1 MPSSIPGYEYDIF
14 ISYRQKDNSYDG
26 WVTGFIQNLRKE
38 LEATFKEEIYIYT
51 DENEYDGIREIHHVK
66 DSLAS
71 KLKSVI
77 FMPIVSQT
85 YCDPDCYAW
94 KNEFLEFKRI
104 ASVDPLGLK
113 IKLPNGNV
121 ISRVVP
127 IRIHELDQL
136 DQALLENELGAPV
149 RTIDFIFKG
158 QGVNRPLRENED
170 HPADNQYKLYYRD
183 QINKVA
189 NVIKEVV
196 LSLKSKD
203 SVDIIQEEP
212 KESLPDQKKPVIAKR
227 TSVIAALLV
236 IFAVAYYFI
245 YSNFSSHPSDK
256 KVALAVLPFTSI
268 GPEEESQ
275 YFADGI
281 MEVLLSNLTL
291 FPELSVK
298 SKASVE
304 KYRGVT
310 SSTAD
315 IANDIG
321 VDYILYGSAQ
331 KYGED
336 IRVVVQLVDT
346 KTDANIWSQNFVK
359 KLSNLFEI
367 QNQISEV
374 VASYLKAK
382 LTTDIA
388 QQINRTPTNNFEA
401 YDLYLQARQLV
412 RKYEKSL
419 NPKDIN
425 TAVQLLERSIEM
437 DKKFA
442 LGYAWLSGLKAIQA
456 ADRIDNQV
464 VRDSIIALANTA
476 LKIDSTIVEASLVLS
491 QFYNVELDNVNTLR
505 YSYKALGASTIDSLT
520 AIQLVKR
527 LAAVYS
533 RIGDI
538 DKAIYLYDLLYSL
551 DVNNSDA
558 LHLKFIPLAAGHYV
572 DQLESMAK
580 QIKKMDPNDIFAEV
594 IRAHILTEKK
604 DYEGLEKLYKDLQHA
619 GRSVTFEVFDQYAI
633 IFDQVLRENGNEQEA
648 LNWLDTLELQIGVD
662 DLFSTAQLQLL
673 RGNQQKALSL
683 LESVSIG
690 WYNVNLCLINPV
702 FDTVNDDLRFINF
715 MKRNTDRITNQRAR
729 INDLERNG
737 YLPTPKEFFERKKSA
752 NENWL

>member
-1 MPSSIPGYEYDIF
+1 MPSTIPGYEYDIF

-38 LEATFKEEIYIYT
+38 LEATFKEEIFIYT
-51 DENEYDGIREIHHVK
+51 DENDYDGIREIHHVK

-104 ASVDPLGLK
+104 ASADPLGLK

-149 RTIDFIFKG
+149 RSIDFIIKE

-212 KESLPDQKKPVIAKR
+212 KKLLPDQKKPVITKK
-227 TSVIAALLV
+227 TGVIAALLV
-236 IFAVAYYFI
+236 LLVVAYYFI
-245 YSNFSSHPSDK
+245 NSNFSSHPSDK

-291 FPELSVK
+291 FPELKVK
-298 SKASVE
+298 PKASVE
-304 KYRGVT
+304 KYRGMR
-310 SSTAD
+310 SSVSD
-315 IANDIG
+315 IADDME

-336 IRVVVQLVDT
+336 IRVVVQLVDA

-367 QNQISEV
+367 QNQISES
-374 VASYLKAK
+374 VASYLKAN
-382 LTTDIA
+382 LTSAIEK
-388 QQINRTPTNNFEA
+388 QINRAPTDNFEA
-401 YDLYLQARQLV
+401 YDLYLQARQLS
-412 RKYEKSL
+412 RKYEKSYDAD
-419 NPKDIN
+419 DIKE
-425 TAVQLLERSIEM
+425 AIRLLERSIEM
-437 DKKFA
+437 DNQFA
-442 LGYAWLSGLKAIQA
+442 LGYAWLSGLKAIQS
-456 ADRIDNQV
+456 ADRIDDQQ
-464 VRDSIIALANTA
+464 VRDSIIVLANTA
-476 LKIDSTIVEASLVLS
+476 LNIDSTIVEANLVLS
-491 QFYNVELDNVNTLR
+491 QLYNVQLDNVNTLR
-505 YSYKALGASTIDSLT
+505 YSYKALSANTIDSLT
-520 AIQLVKR
+520 AIQLAKR
-527 LAAVYS
+527 IAAVYS
-533 RIGDI
+533 RVGEV
-538 DKAIYLYDLLYSL
+538 DKAIYLYDLLFSL
-551 DVNNSDA
+551 DMNNKDA
-558 LHLKFIPLAAGHYV
+558 LYLKFIPLAAVHDV
-572 DQLESMAK
+572 DQLESLAL
-580 QIKKMDPNDIFAEV
+580 QLSQMDPDDIFAEV
-594 IRAHILTEKK
+594 IRAHVLTEQK
-604 DYEGLEKLYKDLQHA
+604 DYEGLEKLYKDLQRA
-619 GRSVTFEVFDQYAI
+619 GRSVTFEEFDQYAI

-648 LNWLDTLELQIGVD
+648 LNWLDTLERQIGAD
-662 DLFSTAQLQLL
+662 DLFSTAQIQLL
-673 RGNQQKALSL
+673 KGNQQNALSL

-702 FDTVNDDLRFINF
+702 FHKVNDDLRFKNF
-715 MKRNTDRITNQRAR
+715 LKINTDRITNQRAR

-737 YLPTPKEFFERKKSA
+737 YLPTPNEFFEGKSS
-752 NENWL
+752 NESWL

>member
-1 MPSSIPGYEYDIF
+1 MPSTIPGYEYDIF
-14 ISYRQKDNSYDG
+14 ISYRQKDNFDDG
-26 WVTGFIQNLRKE
+26 WVTGFIQKMRKE
-38 LEATFKEEIYIYT
+38 LEATFKEEIFIYT
-51 DENEYDGIREIHHVK
+51 DENDYDGIREIHHVK

-77 FMPIVSQT
+77 FMPIVAQT

-104 ASVDPLGLK
+104 ASADPLGLK

-149 RTIDFIFKG
+149 RSIDFIFKG

-212 KESLPDQKKPVIAKR
+212 KKLLPDQKKPVITKK
-227 TSVIAALLV
+227 TGVIAALLV
-236 IFAVAYYFI
+236 LLVVAYYFI
-245 YSNFSSHPSDK
+245 NSNFSSHPSDK

-291 FPELSVK
+291 FPELKVK
-298 SKASVE
+298 PKASVE
-304 KYRGVT
+304 KYRGMT
-310 SSTAD
+310 SSVSD
-315 IANDIG
+315 IADDME
-321 VDYILYGSAQ
+321 VDYILYGRAQ

-336 IRVVVQLVDT
+336 IRVVVQLVDA

-367 QNQISEV
+367 QNQISES
-374 VASYLKAK
+374 VASYLKAN
-382 LTTDIA
+382 LTSAIEK
-388 QQINRTPTNNFEA
+388 QINRAPTDNFEA
-401 YDLYLQARQLV
+401 YDLYLQARQLS
-412 RKYEKSL
+412 RKYEKSYDAD
-419 NPKDIN
+419 DIKE
-425 TAVQLLERSIEM
+425 AIRLLERSIEM
-437 DKKFA
+437 DNQFA
-442 LGYAWLSGLKAIQA
+442 LGYAWLSGLKAIQS
-456 ADRIDNQV
+456 ADRIDDQQ
-464 VRDSIIALANTA
+464 VRDSIIVLANTA
-476 LKIDSTIVEASLVLS
+476 LNIDSTIVEANLVLS
-491 QFYNVELDNVNTLR
+491 QLYNVQLDNVNTLR
-505 YSYKALGASTIDSLT
+505 YSYKALSANTIDSLT
-520 AIQLVKR
+520 AIQLAKR
-527 LAAVYS
+527 IAAVYS
-533 RIGDI
+533 RVGEV
-538 DKAIYLYDLLYSL
+538 DKAIYLYDLLFSL
-551 DVNNSDA
+551 DMNNKDA
-558 LHLKFIPLAAGHYV
+558 LYLKFIPLAAVHDV
-572 DQLESMAK
+572 DQLESLAL
-580 QIKKMDPNDIFAEV
+580 QLSQMDPDDIFAEV
-594 IRAHILTEKK
+594 IRAHVLTEQK
-604 DYEGLEKLYKDLQHA
+604 DYEGLEKLYKDLQRA
-619 GRSVTFEVFDQYAI
+619 GRSVTFEEFDQYAI

-648 LNWLDTLELQIGVD
+648 LNWLDTLERQIGAD
-662 DLFSTAQLQLL
+662 DLFSTAQIQLL
-673 RGNQQKALSL
+673 KGNQQNALSL

-702 FDTVNDDLRFINF
+702 FHKVNDDLRFKNF
-715 MKRNTDRITNQRAR
+715 LKINTDRITNQRAR

-737 YLPTPKEFFERKKSA
+737 YLPTPNEFFEGKSS
-752 NENWL
+752 NESWL

>member
-1 MPSSIPGYEYDIF
+1 MPSTIPGYEYDIF

-38 LEATFKEEIYIYT
+38 LEATFKEEIFIYT
-51 DENEYDGIREIHHVK
+51 DENDYDGIREIHHVK

-104 ASVDPLGLK
+104 ASADPLGLK

-149 RTIDFIFKG
+149 RSIDFIFKG

-183 QINKVA
+183 QINKEA

-212 KESLPDQKKPVIAKR
+212 KKLLPDQKKPVITKK
-227 TSVIAALLV
+227 TGVIAALLV
-236 IFAVAYYFI
+236 LLVVAYYFI
-245 YSNFSSHPSDK
+245 NSNFSSHPSDK

-291 FPELSVK
+291 FPELKVK
-298 SKASVE
+298 PKASVE
-304 KYRGVT
+304 KYRGMT
-310 SSTAD
+310 SSVSD
-315 IANDIG
+315 IADDME

-336 IRVVVQLVDT
+336 IRVVVQLVDA

-359 KLSNLFEI
+359 KLSNLFES
-367 QNQISEV
+367 QNQISES
-374 VASYLKAK
+374 VASYLKAN
-382 LTTDIA
+382 LTSAIEK
-388 QQINRTPTNNFEA
+388 QINRAPTDNFEA
-401 YDLYLQARQLV
+401 YDLYLQARQLS
-412 RKYEKSL
+412 RKYEKSYDAD
-419 NPKDIN
+419 DIKE
-425 TAVQLLERSIEM
+425 AIRLLERSIEM
-437 DKKFA
+437 DNQFA
-442 LGYAWLSGLKAIQA
+442 LGYAWLSGLKAIQS
-456 ADRIDNQV
+456 ADRIDDQQ
-464 VRDSIIALANTA
+464 VRDSIIVLANTA
-476 LKIDSTIVEASLVLS
+476 LNIDSTIVEANLVLS
-491 QFYNVELDNVNTLR
+491 QLYNVQLDNVNTLR
-505 YSYKALGASTIDSLT
+505 YSYKALSANTIDSLT
-520 AIQLVKR
+520 AIQLAKR
-527 LAAVYS
+527 IAAVYS
-533 RIGDI
+533 RVGEV
-538 DKAIYLYDLLYSL
+538 DKAIYLYDLLFSL
-551 DVNNSDA
+551 DMNNKDA
-558 LHLKFIPLAAGHYV
+558 LYLKFIPLAAVHDV
-572 DQLESMAK
+572 DQLESLAL
-580 QIKKMDPNDIFAEV
+580 QLSQMDPDDIFAEV
-594 IRAHILTEKK
+594 IRAHVLTEQK
-604 DYEGLEKLYKDLQHA
+604 DYEGLEKLYKDLQRA
-619 GRSVTFEVFDQYAI
+619 GRSVTFEEFDQYAI

-648 LNWLDTLELQIGVD
+648 LNWLDTLERQIGAD
-662 DLFSTAQLQLL
+662 DLFSTAQIQLL
-673 RGNQQKALSL
+673 KGNQQNALSL

-702 FDTVNDDLRFINF
+702 FHKVNDDLRFKNF
-715 MKRNTDRITNQRAR
+715 LKINTDRITNQRAR

-737 YLPTPKEFFERKKSA
+737 YLPTPNEFFEGKSS
-752 NENWL
+752 NESWL

>member
-1 MPSSIPGYEYDIF
+1 MPSTIPGYEYDIF

-38 LEATFKEEIYIYT
+38 LEATFKEEIFIYT
-51 DENEYDGIREIHHVK
+51 DENDYDGIREIHHVK

-104 ASVDPLGLK
+104 ASADPLGLK

-149 RTIDFIFKG
+149 RSIDFIFKG

-212 KESLPDQKKPVIAKR
+212 KKLLPDQKKPVITKK
-227 TSVIAALLV
+227 TGVIAALLV
-236 IFAVAYYFI
+236 LLVVAYYFI
-245 YSNFSSHPSDK
+245 NSNFSSHPSDK

-291 FPELSVK
+291 FPELKVK
-298 SKASVE
+298 PKASVE
-304 KYRGVT
+304 KYRGMR
-310 SSTAD
+310 SSVSD
-315 IANDIG
+315 IADDME

-336 IRVVVQLVDT
+336 IRVVVQLVDA

-367 QNQISEV
+367 QNQISES
-374 VASYLKAK
+374 VASYLKAN
-382 LTTDIA
+382 LTSAIEK
-388 QQINRTPTNNFEA
+388 QINRAPTDNFEA
-401 YDLYLQARQLV
+401 YDLYLQARQLS
-412 RKYEKSL
+412 RKYEKSYDAD
-419 NPKDIN
+419 DIKE
-425 TAVQLLERSIEM
+425 AIRLLERSIEM
-437 DKKFA
+437 DNQFA
-442 LGYAWLSGLKAIQA
+442 LGYAWLSGLKAIQS
-456 ADRIDNQV
+456 ADRIDDQQ
-464 VRDSIIALANTA
+464 VRDSIIVLANTA
-476 LKIDSTIVEASLVLS
+476 LNIDSTIVEANLVLS
-491 QFYNVELDNVNTLR
+491 QLYNVQLDNVNTLR
-505 YSYKALGASTIDSLT
+505 YSYKALSANTIDSLT
-520 AIQLVKR
+520 AIQLAKR
-527 LAAVYS
+527 IAAVYS
-533 RIGDI
+533 RVGEV
-538 DKAIYLYDLLYSL
+538 DKAIYLYDLLFSL
-551 DVNNSDA
+551 DMNNKDA
-558 LHLKFIPLAAGHYV
+558 LYLKFIPLAAVHDV
-572 DQLESMAK
+572 DQLESLAL
-580 QIKKMDPNDIFAEV
+580 QLSQMDPDDIFAEV
-594 IRAHILTEKK
+594 IRAHVLTEQK
-604 DYEGLEKLYKDLQHA
+604 DYEGLEKLYKDLQRA
-619 GRSVTFEVFDQYAI
+619 GRSVTFEEFDQYAI

-648 LNWLDTLELQIGVD
+648 LNWLDTLERQIGAD
-662 DLFSTAQLQLL
+662 DLFSTAQIQLL
-673 RGNQQKALSL
+673 KGNQQNALSL

-702 FDTVNDDLRFINF
+702 FHKVNDDLRFKNF
-715 MKRNTDRITNQRAR
+715 LKINTDRITNQRAR

-737 YLPTPKEFFERKKSA
+737 YLPTPNEFFEGKSS
-752 NENWL
+752 NESWL

>member
-1 MPSSIPGYEYDIF
+1 MPSTIPGYEYDIF

-38 LEATFKEEIYIYT
+38 LEATFKEEIFIYT
-51 DENEYDGIREIHHVK
+51 DENDYDGIREIHHVK

-104 ASVDPLGLK
+104 ASADPLGLK

-149 RTIDFIFKG
+149 RSIDFIFKG

-212 KESLPDQKKPVIAKR
+212 KKLLPDQKKPVITKK
-227 TSVIAALLV
+227 TGVIAALLV
-236 IFAVAYYFI
+236 LLVVAYYFI
-245 YSNFSSHPSDK
+245 NSNFSSHPSDK

-291 FPELSVK
+291 FPELKVK
-298 SKASVE
+298 PKASVE
-304 KYRGVT
+304 KYRGMT
-310 SSTAD
+310 SSVSD
-315 IANDIG
+315 IADDME

-336 IRVVVQLVDT
+336 IRVVVQLVDA

-367 QNQISEV
+367 QNQISES
-374 VASYLKAK
+374 VASYLKAN
-382 LTTDIA
+382 LTSAIEK
-388 QQINRTPTNNFEA
+388 QINRAPTDNFEA
-401 YDLYLQARQLV
+401 YDLYLQARQLS
-412 RKYEKSL
+412 RKYEKSYDAD
-419 NPKDIN
+419 DIKE
-425 TAVQLLERSIEM
+425 AIRLLERSIEM
-437 DKKFA
+437 DNQFA
-442 LGYAWLSGLKAIQA
+442 LGYAWLSGLKAIQS
-456 ADRIDNQV
+456 ADRIDDQQ
-464 VRDSIIALANTA
+464 VRDSIIVLANTA
-476 LKIDSTIVEASLVLS
+476 LNIDSTIVEANLVLS
-491 QFYNVELDNVNTLR
+491 QLYNVQLDNVNTLR
-505 YSYKALGASTIDSLT
+505 YSYKALSANTIDSLT
-520 AIQLVKR
+520 AIQLAKR
-527 LAAVYS
+527 IAAVYS
-533 RIGDI
+533 RVGEV
-538 DKAIYLYDLLYSL
+538 DKAIYLYDLLFSL
-551 DVNNSDA
+551 DMNNKDA
-558 LHLKFIPLAAGHYV
+558 LYLEFIPLAAVHDV
-572 DQLESMAK
+572 DQLESLAL
-580 QIKKMDPNDIFAEV
+580 QLSQMDPDDIFAEV
-594 IRAHILTEKK
+594 IRAHVLTEQK
-604 DYEGLEKLYKDLQHA
+604 DYEGLEKLYKDLQRA
-619 GRSVTFEVFDQYAI
+619 GRSVTFEEFDQYAI

-648 LNWLDTLELQIGVD
+648 LNWLDTLERQIGAD
-662 DLFSTAQLQLL
+662 DLFSTAQIQLL
-673 RGNQQKALSL
+673 KGNQQNALSL

-702 FDTVNDDLRFINF
+702 FHKVNDDLRFKNF
-715 MKRNTDRITNQRAR
+715 LKINTDRITNQRAR

-737 YLPTPKEFFERKKSA
+737 YLPTPNEFFEGKSS
-752 NENWL
+752 NESWL

>member
-51 DENEYDGIREIHHVK
+51 DENELDGIREIHHVK
-66 DSLAS
+66 DSLSS
-71 KLKSVI
+71 KLRSVI

-85 YCDPDCYAW
+85 YCDPNCYAW

-104 ASVDPLGLK
+104 ASEDPLGLK
-113 IKLPNGNV
+113 LTLPNGNV
-121 ISRVVP
+121 ISRIVP

-136 DQALLENELGAPV
+136 DQAVLENELGAPV
-149 RTIDFIFKG
+149 RSIDFIFKG

-203 SVDIIQEEP
+203 RANVFQEEP
-212 KESLPDQKKPVIAKR
+212 KKSTPKQKKSVITKR
-227 TSVIAALLV
+227 RGVIAALLV
-236 IFAVAYYFI
+236 LLVVAFYFI
-245 YSNFSSHPSDK
+245 NSNYLSHPSDK

-291 FPELSVK
+291 FPELKVK
-298 SKASVE
+298 PKASVE
-304 KYRGVT
+304 KYRGMT
-310 SSTAD
+310 SSVAD
-315 IANDIG
+315 IADEME

-359 KLSNLFEI
+359 KLNNLFEI
-367 QNQISEV
+367 QNQISEA

-382 LTTDIA
+382 LTTDIE
-388 QQINRTPTNNFEA
+388 QQINRVPTNNFEA
-401 YDLYLQARQLV
+401 YDLYLQAKQLG
-412 RKYEKSL
+412 RKYEKSFNSKDL
-419 NPKDIN
+419 NQAI
-425 TAVQLLERSIEM
+425 QLLERSITM
-437 DKKFA
+437 DRNFA
-442 LGYAWLSGLKAIQA
+442 LGYAWLAGMKAIQA
-456 ADRIDNQV
+456 TDRIDNQH
-464 VRDSIIALANTA
+464 VRDSIIVLANTA
-476 LKIDSTIVEASLVLS
+476 LKIDSTIVEANLVLS
-491 QFYNVELDNVNTLR
+491 QFYNFELDNVNTLR
-505 YSYKALGASTIDSLT
+505 YSYKALGSSTIDSLT
-520 AIQLVKR
+520 AIQLIKR
-527 LAAVYS
+527 IAAVYS
-533 RIGDI
+533 RIGEG

-551 DVNNSDA
+551 DVNNRDA
-558 LHLKFIPLAAGHYV
+558 LHLKFIPLAAGHDV
-572 DQLESMAK
+572 DQLESLAN
-580 QIKKMDPNDIFAEV
+580 QIKSLDPDDIFAEV
-594 IRAHILTEKK
+594 IRAHVFTEKK
-604 DYEGLEKLYKDLQHA
+604 DYVGMEKLYRDLRQTN
-619 GRSVTFEVFDQYAI
+619 RSLNFEVFDQYAI
-633 IFDQVLRENGNEQEA
+633 IFDQVLKATGNEKEA
-648 LNWLDTLELQIGVD
+648 RAWLATLESQIGEE

-673 RGNQQKALSL
+673 KGNRQNALTL

-702 FDTVNDDLRFINF
+702 FHEVNEDPRFNNF
-715 MKRNTDRITNQRAR
+715 LKRNTDKITNQRVR
-729 INDLERNG
+729 INELERNG
-737 YLPTPKEFFERKKSA
+737 YLPLPSDFFEGKKNL
-752 NENWL
+752 NESWL